1 MLLQTKY
8 PETDLVGMILPEF
21 EEKSLEELKAWMEH
35 TLVETFKHVVEN
47 SKTLHEESII
57 MSTIVIV
64 LINKG

>member
-1 MLLQTKY
+1 MLLQTKQSRNRSSGNDS
-8 PETDLVGMILPEF
+8 TRF